1 MALGLIQ
8 RLYETLHA
16 FDIVANSEEFSECW
30 LGMECSYYRGLRHK
44 QSSPSTTALARCA
57 VRLENTANAF
67 KHSTM
72 PQIAHMAH
80 VLAELSEG
88 CWLAI
93 RETGGQR

>member
-1 MALGLIQ
+1 MAIGLFQ

-16 FDIVANSEEFSECW
+16 FDIVASTEEFSECW

-44 QSSPSTTALARCA
+44 KSSPSTTALARCA

-72 PQIAHMAH
+72 PQIAHMAN

-88 CWLAI
+88 CWQAI
-93 RETGGQR
+93 RHEGMRR